1 MMKTKLA
8 RWIALWFGCGLF
20 PVGPG
25 TVGSLGALLPAFLLV
40 RYAGM
45 PPWAFAV
52 LAVASLWPAIWAA
65 DVTAKAMQRKDPSQI
80 VVDEV
85 VGQWLTLAGALRFNW
100 RSWLAAFV
108 LFRLFDIFKPFPIR
122 NFEKLPG
129 GTGIVLDDAAA
140 GIFAGLVLCGLGWFN
155 FY

>member
-1 MMKTKLA
+1 MKNKAA

-20 PVGPG
+20 PWGPG

-45 PPWAFAV
+45 PPWGFAL
-52 LAVASLWPAIWAA
+52 LALAALGPAIWAA
-65 DVTAKAMQRKDPSQI
+65 DVTARQMQRKDPSQI

-100 RSWLAAFV
+100 RSWLA
-108 LFRLFDIFKPFPIR
+108 
-122 NFEKLPG
+122 
-129 GTGIVLDDAAA
+129 
-140 GIFAGLVLCGLGWFN
+140 
-155 FY
+155 

>member
-1 MMKTKLA
+1 MMNKAA
-8 RWIALWFGCGLF
+8 RWFALWFGCGLF

-45 PPWAFAV
+45 PSWGFAL
-52 LAVASLWPAIWAA
+52 LALAALAPAIWAA
-65 DVTAKAMQRKDPSQI
+65 DITAREMRSKDPSEI

-108 LFRLFDIFKPFPIR
+108 LFRLFDIFKPFPVR

-129 GTGIVLDDAAA
+129 GTGIVMDDAAA
-140 GIFAGLVLCGLGWFN
+140 GLYAGLVLCGLGWFN

>member
-1 MMKTKLA
+1 MMRNRVA
-8 RWIALWFGCGLF
+8 RAIALWFGCGLF

-25 TVGSLGALLPAFLLV
+25 TAGSLGALLTAFVLV
-40 RYAGM
+40 RYAGL
-45 PPWAFAV
+45 PPWGFAL
-52 LAVASLWPAIWAA
+52 LALAALWPAIWAA
-65 DVTAKAMQRKDPSQI
+65 DVTARAMQRKDPSQI

-85 VGQWLTLAGALRFNW
+85 VGQWLTLAGAWRLNW

-129 GTGIVLDDAAA
+129 GTGIVMDDVAA
-140 GIFAGLVLCGLGWFN
+140 GVFAGLVLCGLGWFN

>member
-1 MMKTKLA
+1 MKSKVA
-8 RWIALWFGCGLF
+8 RWIALWLGCGLF
-20 PVGPG
+20 PWGPG

-45 PPWAFAV
+45 PPWSFAL
-52 LAVASLWPAIWAA
+52 LALAALGPAIWAA
-65 DVTAKAMQRKDPSQI
+65 DVTAREMQRKDPSQI

-108 LFRLFDIFKPFPIR
+108 LFRLFDIFKPFPVR
-122 NFEKLPG
+122 DFEKLPG
-129 GTGIVLDDAAA
+129 GTGIVMDDAAA
-140 GIFAGLVLCGLGWFN
+140 GLYAGLVLCGLGWFN